1 MGAVLF
7 CSNLDDPEEWRGPLT
22 KLMPDLDLR
31 VYPNFG
37 KAEDIDFAMV
47 WRPPEEGMDQFKNLK
62 AIQSLGAGVNQL
74 NMSKLPPKV
83 AIARLV
89 DSVLSR
95 AMAEFAVLTALRYH
109 RSLDVYERNSR
120 DKKWEY
126 IIPRPAGQRTV
137 GMLGLGVLGA
147 AAAQLLKVAGFKV
160 CGWSRGPKKIEGIE
174 CFHGPDGLYR
184 MAAKCSIVTCLL
196 PLTAETQGILN
207 KKLFDAM
214 PKGSYIVNLG
224 RGGHLNEADLPPAIQ
239 SGKIAGATLDVFNTE
254 PLPQDHPFWNNPRI
268 LITPHVASTG
278 GADTAAQ
285 LVVDNIR
292 RARAGQTLI
301 NQVDR
306 SKGY

>member
-1 MGAVLF
+1 MPAVLF

-37 KAEDIDFAMV
+37 RADDIDFAMV
-47 WRPPEEGMDQFKNLK
+47 WRPPEEGLDQFKNLK

-160 CGWSRGPKKIEGIE
+160 CGWSRGAKKIEGIE
-174 CFHGPDGLYR
+174 CFHGPDGLYQ
-184 MAAKCSIVTCLL
+184 MAATCSIAICLL
-196 PLTAETQGILN
+196 PLTPETQGILN

-214 PKGSYIVNLG
+214 PQGSYIVNLG
-224 RGGHLNEADLPPAIQ
+224 RGGHLNEADLLAAIQ
-239 SGKIAGATLDVFNTE
+239 GGKIAGATLDVFNTE
-254 PLPQDHPFWNNPRI
+254 PLPGDHPFWNNPRI
-268 LITPHVASTG
+268 LVTPHVASTG

-292 RARAGQTLI
+292 LARAGKTLI